1 MGTKQEVSARRSRQ
15 RINLLWVLAAVLG
28 AAAIHSAA
36 RAIHNPEPSAEIMGH
51 FAEVSA
57 EFAVSI
63 AEGRLQALAREA
75 FVPEGRPPGSIHV
88 LELFRFDLVT
98 RGLDRR
104 APSVGRAGTL
114 PDSILWSAALGSRAT
129 DASLALHFVSH
140 TGEDQYAILTTLRY
154 DSSGTPTG
162 GFGLVTDAREL
173 VGHLFGP
180 KSASIQ
186 LPDPR
191 SSLEVTTATGVSL
204 YRTSGPAQP
213 HRATIHPSGALG
225 SLAITSGLAPPTG
238 MLASFKSISRQQ
250 LWLSGLLMLCTA
262 VMIVIAAT
270 SSRREALLA
279 RARSDFIAGVSHELR
294 MPLAQILL
302 ASETLALE
310 REQNSKARL
319 DLATS
324 IVREARRL
332 AAMVDNVL
340 LVARSG
346 AVSLRPTLASVDVT
360 ELFAEV
366 QESVHLAVEDAGQG
380 LEVRTVPGL
389 AALGDRHL
397 LRQALTNLVDNARK
411 YGALGQMIRL
421 GVDETVAEKVRLYVE
436 NDGPG
441 VPAELRKSVFE
452 PYERLSRDQTSER
465 TGSGLGL
472 AVVEQIAR
480 ACGGKVWLEDGRP
493 GGTRAVLELREAP
506 RGSTS

>member
-1 MGTKQEVSARRSRQ
+1 MGTKPEVSAHRSRQ
-15 RINLLWVLAAVLG
+15 RFNLLWVLAAVLG

-57 EFAVSI
+57 GFAASI
-63 AEGRLQALAREA
+63 ADGRLQALAREA
-75 FVPEGRPPGSIHV
+75 FVPEGRRPGSIHV
-88 LELFRFDLVT
+88 LEFFRFDLALRVI
-98 RGLDRR
+98 DRR
-104 APSVGRAGTL
+104 ALPGGHTGTL
-114 PDSILWSAALGSRAT
+114 PDSMLWSVALGSGFT
-129 DASLALHFVSH
+129 DASLALHFATQ
-140 TGEDQYAILTTLRY
+140 TGEDPYAILTTLRY

-162 GFGLVTDAREL
+162 GYGLVTDARTL
-173 VGHLFGP
+173 VSHLFGP
-180 KSASIQ
+180 TSASIQ

-191 SSLEVTTATGVSL
+191 SSLEVATAGGVPL
-204 YRTSGPAQP
+204 YRTSGPVQRY
-213 HRATIHPSGALG
+213 RATLRPAGALG
-225 SLAITSGLAPPTG
+225 DLAITAGLAPPTG
-238 MLASFKSISRQQ
+238 MLASLQSISRQQ

-262 VMIVIAAT
+262 VIIVIAAT

-332 AAMVDNVL
+332 AVMVDNVL

-346 AVSLRPTLASVDVT
+346 AVSLRPTLASVDLA

-366 QESVHLAVEDAGQG
+366 QESVHLAVEDARQG
-380 LEVRTVPGL
+380 LEVRAVPGL

-397 LRQALTNLVDNARK
+397 LRQALTNLIDNARK
-411 YGALGQMIRL
+411 YGALGQTIRL
-421 GVDETVAEKVRLYVE
+421 GVDETARGKVRLYVE

-441 VPAELRKSVFE
+441 VPAELRKRVFE

-480 ACGGKVWLEDGRP
+480 ACGGTVWLEEGRP

-506 RGSTS
+506 RGTTS

>member
-1 MGTKQEVSARRSRQ
+1 MGMKQEVSARRSRQ
-15 RINLLWVLAAVLG
+15 RINLLWVLAAILG

-36 RAIHNPEPSAEIMGH
+36 RAIHNPAPSAEIMGH

-57 EFAVSI
+57 GFAASI

-88 LELFRFDLVT
+88 LELFRFD
-98 RGLDRR
+98 RAAGALDRS
-104 APSVGRAGTL
+104 APVGGTGTL
-114 PDSILWSAALGSRAT
+114 PDSVLRSVAFGPRST
-129 DASLALHFVSH
+129 DGSLALHFLSD
-140 TGEDQYAILTTLRY
+140 TGKGQYAILITLRY
-154 DSSGTPTG
+154 DSSGTSTG
-162 GFGLVTDAREL
+162 GYGLVTDAGEL

-180 KSASIQ
+180 KPASIQ
-186 LPDPR
+186 RPDPR
-191 SSLEVTTATGVSL
+191 SSLEVATTTGVPL
-204 YRTSGPAQP
+204 YRTSGPVQP
-213 HRATIHPSGALG
+213 YRATIHPAGTLG
-225 SLAITSGLAPPTG
+225 DLAITSGLAPPTG
-238 MLASFKSISRQQ
+238 MLASFQSISRQQ

-262 VMIVIAAT
+262 VIIVIAAT

-310 REQNSKARL
+310 REQNSRARL

-346 AVSLRPTLASVDVT
+346 AVSLRPTLAPVDVV

-380 LEVRTVPGL
+380 LEVRAVPGL
-389 AALGDRHL
+389 AALGDLHL
-397 LRQALTNLVDNARK
+397 LRQALTNLIDNARK
-411 YGALGQMIRL
+411 YGALGQTIRL
-421 GVDETVAEKVRLYVE
+421 GVDQTATEKVRLFVE

-441 VPAELRKSVFE
+441 VPAELRRRVFE

-480 ACGGKVWLEDGRP
+480 ACGGKVWLEAGRP
-493 GGTRAVLELREAP
+493 EGTRAVLELREAP
-506 RGSTS
+506 RGNGS